1 MFKRCVAPA
10 LAGLVLLLAACMVP
24 EKFTA
29 EYEIK
34 PNGDYSFKYEGTM
47 VNALSRMAK
56 REAAEKGAPVP
67 DAQQME
73 EVVGIFKIDPR
84 VTEFK
89 EAGNDV
95 YTVKMEEKGNIKV
108 QGDSYFL
115 EQKLDYWT
123 LAYNAQDNTVTL
135 AVSPLKGEDLK
146 EVDISVDGEFK
157 IHTDCE
163 IVSSSVELDK
173 SLLGFLFGNTY
184 SFKINNESFAGVT
197 VVMKLE

>member
-1 MFKRCVAPA
+1 MFKKCLTPA
-10 LAGLVLLLAACMVP
+10 LVGLILLLAACMVP

-34 PNGDYSFKYEGTM
+34 PSGDYSFVYDGTM

-56 REAAEKGAPVP
+56 REAAEKGQPVP
-67 DAQQME
+67 DVREME
-73 EVVGIFKIDPR
+73 EVVGVFKIDPR

-89 EAGNDV
+89 EAGDDV
-95 YTVKMEEKGNIKV
+95 YTVKMEEKGNIKEL
-108 QGDSYFL
+108 GSSYFL

-135 AVSPLKGEDLK
+135 TVSPLKGEDLK
-146 EVDISVDGEFK
+146 EVNIKVEGEFK

-184 SFKINNESFAGVT
+184 SFKINNDSFAGVT